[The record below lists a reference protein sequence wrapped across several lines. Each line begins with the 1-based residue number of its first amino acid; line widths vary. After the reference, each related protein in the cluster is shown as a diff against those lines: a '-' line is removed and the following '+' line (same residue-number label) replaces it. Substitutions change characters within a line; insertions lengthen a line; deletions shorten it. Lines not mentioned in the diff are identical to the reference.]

1 MSSFDAILFDFD
13 GVLADTEPLHWECW
27 AEVLKP
33 LGVTLTWEYY
43 RGHGVGVDDR
53 GMLRTVA
60 AGADPPRKWE
70 DLWAEYPKKKELF
83 RERTLAAPPFHP
95 ALDGLLGR
103 LHLNYKLAVV
113 SSSSRAE
120 IEALLVAGGLRGH
133 FDALV
138 CAEDVPRQRL
148 KPAPE
153 PYLLAAERTG
163 ARHPL
168 VVEDSAV
175 GLASGRAAGFEV
187 LPVAQADGLVEL
199 LERRLADSGT
209 GLEPSAP

>member
-1 MSSFDAILFDFD
+1 MPSFDAILFDFD
-13 GVLADTEPLHWECW
+13 GVLADTEPLHWACW

-33 LGVTLTWEYY
+33 LGLTLTWEYY
-43 RGHGVGVDDR
+43 RGHGVGIDDR
-53 GMLRTVA
+53 GMLRTLA
-60 AGADPPRKWE
+60 ARADPPRNWE
-70 DLWAEYPKKKELF
+70 DLWAAYPRKKELF
-83 RERTLAAPPFHP
+83 RARTLAAPPFHP
-95 ALDGLLGR
+95 ALDGLLAR
-103 LHLNYKLAVV
+103 LHLKYKLAVV
-113 SSSSRAE
+113 SSSSRTE

-138 CAEDVPRQRL
+138 CAEDVPRLRL

-168 VVEDSAV
+168 VVEDSPV

-187 LPVAQADGLVEL
+187 LPVAHAEGLPEL
-199 LERRLADSGT
+199 LEQRLG
-209 GLEPSAP
+209 PSAQPSPAP